1 MQVMKYIRSL
11 CTPAFVYFVLS
22 AISYFFMVMQNVGNT
37 KKFCLGGKSCEV
49 PSTIGLFVIQALYIG
64 FWVFALNFLCEK
76 GYKSVSWFI
85 LLLPLIIGALALVI
99 LLFAGKKVDV
109 HVYDQVQEILGH
121 ESH

>member
-11 CTPAFVYFVLS
+11 CTPAFVYFVIS